1 MKSYDSIDS
10 SDILKTLYTILA
22 KSIPL
27 KTELKSTLG
36 VLILEFIILLDSVKP
51 LSKIPVIDDVPE
63 TSSANFVSNPLSEN
77 TNSEHD
83 FMRFCPSLS
92 TVIDK
97 SYIEPA
103 LRIAKS
109 ATANFA
115 VPGNISSFSKS
126 MFSKLISPG

>member
-1 MKSYDSIDS
+1 MPFKVFS
-10 SDILKTLYTILA
+10 K
-22 KSIPL
+22 PL
-27 KTELKSTLG
+27 
-36 VLILEFIILLDSVKP
+36 LEFIILKCIYLLDSVKP
-51 LSKIPVIDDVPE
+51 LSIIPVIYDVPE
-63 TSSANFVSNPLSEN
+63 TSSANFVDPLSEN
-77 TNSEHD
+77 IKFEHD

-109 ATANFA
+109 ATANFG